1 MVLPQL
7 ELRRLWG
14 EMWKICLPLI
24 QNLEKLKD
32 KISKPFFSWKSSS
45 FSAGN
50 LDEKEQS
57 HLQTIH
63 GFKFL
68 DKINQSMG
76 AKQFPS

>member
-7 ELRRLWG
+7 ELRRLWE

-32 KISKPFFSWKSSS
+32 QTVNPSFHGNRHPFQLAIWMRRS
-45 FSAGN
+45 N
-50 LDEKEQS
+50 LICNNPWVQVSREK
-57 HLQTIH
+57 
-63 GFKFL
+63 K
-68 DKINQSMG
+68 NQSIG